1 MNQEMI
7 IMKQN
12 IWIYARTTIKIMIES
27 IKFELIQFR
36 FFRKLFKG
44 SYYLMD
50 TWITTPLWTQKKLR
64 GCGAKI
70 LKEEH
75 YN

>member
-1 MNQEMI
+1 
-7 IMKQN
+7 
-12 IWIYARTTIKIMIES
+12 MIES

>member
-1 MNQEMI
+1 MD
-7 IMKQN
+7 
-12 IWIYARTTIKIMIES
+12 ARTTIKIMIES

-50 TWITTPLWTQKKLR
+50 TWITTPLWVQEKLY

-70 LKEEH
+70 LNEEH

>member
-1 MNQEMI
+1 
-7 IMKQN
+7 
-12 IWIYARTTIKIMIES
+12 MIES
-27 IKFELIQFR
+27 IKFELIQYR

-50 TWITTPLWTQKKLR
+50 TWITTPLWTQKKLH

-70 LKEEH
+70 IKEEH
-75 YN
+75 YK